1 MITELFLYFAQF
13 PRKAGI
19 KAMATMGRS
28 PMPQYAQIIAMLDA
42 MPVHSRVPE
51 IENYVYGQTF
61 EDIQQR
67 LDKLTGSFLFAD
79 YGEFDMLGDGRRS
92 FQVTQRLAVTVAL
105 RLSANTDLLER
116 MIASDQALR
125 LLTQVHAWMI
135 ADSEAGNLEWLCRD
149 NLDKAEIIPFVAPEL
164 RSTGWTL
171 MIDAQAPDML
181 SIHSLSKSF
190 AQQIK

>member
-1 MITELFLYFAQF
+1 MIRQLFLYFARF
-13 PRKAGI
+13 PRKSGI
-19 KAMATMGRS
+19 KAIATMGKS
-28 PMPQYAQIIAMLDA
+28 PMPEYARLLEALDQ
-42 MPVHSRVPE
+42 MPALSRVPD

-67 LDKLTGSFLFAD
+67 LDRLIGSFLFVD

-105 RLSANTDLLER
+105 RLHANSDQMER
-116 MIASDQALR
+116 MIASDRALQ
-125 LLTQVHAWMI
+125 LLSQVHAWMI
-135 ADSEAGNLEWLCRD
+135 ADAETGQLEWLSRE
-149 NLDKAEIIPFVAPEL
+149 NLDKAEIIPFVAAEL

-181 SIHSLSKSF
+181 NVHALAKTYITR
-190 AQQIK
+190 

>member
-13 PRKAGI
+13 PNKSGI
-19 KAMATMGRS
+19 KAMATMGKS
-28 PMPQYAQIIAMLDA
+28 KMPQYAELLAALDA
-42 MPVHSRVPE
+42 LPEVSRVPD

-92 FQVTQRLAVTVAL
+92 YQVTQRMAVTVAM
-105 RLSANTDLLER
+105 RLPANSDLMER
-116 MIASDQALR
+116 MIASDHSLY
-125 LLTQVHAWMI
+125 LLSQVHAWMM
-135 ADSEAGNLEWLCRD
+135 ADSENGLLDWLDRE
-149 NLDKAEIIPFVAPEL
+149 NLDKAEIIPFVASEL

-171 MIDAQAPDML
+171 MLDATAPDML
-181 SIHSLSKSF
+181 GTHTFAKSF
-190 AQQIK
+190 AAQSG